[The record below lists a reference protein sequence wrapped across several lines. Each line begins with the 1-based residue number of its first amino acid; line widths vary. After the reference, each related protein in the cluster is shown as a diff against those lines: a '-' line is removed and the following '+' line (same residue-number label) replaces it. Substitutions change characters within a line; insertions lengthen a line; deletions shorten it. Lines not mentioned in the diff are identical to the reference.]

1 VRAEPFEFTSNGGGG
16 EALPRRVKRRT
27 ATFYEVI
34 KIRIMERKKA
44 FEPGDIISTFT
55 RQVGI
60 VISQEVYGKIQNTL
74 KEKKRPGHYFAP
86 GCCQHPDY
94 ITQIPVLFEDGKY
107 DVMRPMNI
115 RKALALPVDKK
126 VRIQGIID
134 EQMG

>member
-1 VRAEPFEFTSNGGGG
+1 
-16 EALPRRVKRRT
+16 
-27 ATFYEVI
+27 
-34 KIRIMERKKA
+34 MERKRTFK
-44 FEPGDIISTFT
+44 PGDMVATFT
-55 RQVGI
+55 GQAGM
-60 VISQEVYGKIQNTL
+60 VISEEVYAKIRGLIEQG
-74 KEKKRPGHYFAP
+74 KRPGHYFAP